1 MDTTFTPNPQ
11 ALSRSPAA
19 QRNTRQEQHAH
30 HTRHADDPLATRMA
44 RDRRA
49 TAIMVAA
56 ALVAMTGMVVVTML
70 EAHSPILTDVIA
82 AQTHGGSDTTQ
93 PASNSPSSGIDHSL
107 IRPDAPVSGDAETVE
122 ASVAAYEH

>member
-11 ALSRSPAA
+11 ALSPSRADQRSTP
-19 QRNTRQEQHAH
+19 RGRHA
-30 HTRHADDPLATRMA
+30 RHADNPLASRMA

-70 EAHSPILTDVIA
+70 EAHSPILADVIV
-82 AQTHGGSDTTQ
+82 AQTHGGSDTTR